1 MEQKSC
7 RDRRPC
13 QTKVQ
18 ALSGI
23 LGYKESTLVWSVPPT
38 KKTWW
43 ELDWNSKLNT
53 TQKPWFYMYHYSVK
67 KWCCSAQNWTTRC
80 RRSLGLQVIS
90 GNSVSSHRGF
100 AWDVHRAMGA
110 KSTMTCHI
118 EHYSIIMFS
127 YYTWLYMYIYIYT
140 YIIMY
145 HQSPFMD
152 FLSLVISKFGSPFPP
167 MISTVLYPNRQKFG
181 KSPVFETHPKLPA
194 KTAML
199 HRYNSWS
206 FIDKYG

>member
-127 YYTWLYMYIYIYT
+127 YYTWLYMYIYIHIHHYVSSVAIHGLSISGHLKIWFT
-140 YIIMY
+140 IPS
-145 HQSPFMD
+145 HDFNCSP
-152 FLSLVISKFGSPFPP
+152 S
-167 MISTVLYPNRQKFG
+167 
-181 KSPVFETHPKLPA
+181 KSPEIRQISRVWDTPKVA
-194 KTAML
+194 C
-199 HRYNSWS
+199 
-206 FIDKYG
+206 